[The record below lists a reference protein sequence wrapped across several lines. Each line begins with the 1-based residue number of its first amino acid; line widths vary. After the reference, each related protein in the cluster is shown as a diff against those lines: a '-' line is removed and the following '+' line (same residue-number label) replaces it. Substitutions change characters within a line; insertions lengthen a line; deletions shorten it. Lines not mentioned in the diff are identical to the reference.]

1 VCPLISGD
9 LQYDSD
15 SDSVTSGRCLKL
27 SHACTNISNSPNTSI
42 RSPHSTLSA
51 AYCTQHAAPLCTSLT
66 HLNPNSLNNPS
77 ALLATPEQTPTPT
90 PSSRYPYTSVF
101 PIATLGT
108 LHTLTATMADAFAV
122 VRSFPPDKP
131 KSLSPHDLD
140 TQIGA
145 YIKRLDKL
153 PGATWTKSVDHKTL
167 LELLDPAVHSIA
179 YLKTLS
185 EHIAL
190 IKQDR
195 QRAELLFDQ
204 TCIFFASFDP
214 IQIRF
219 VGDLWR
225 GVWEWAQDVSHTL
238 GLLDV
243 SVFSTALR
251 RLDPSGATFTTLHLR
266 FVRQCLG
273 LGAPSQALA
282 ILDQNIF
289 AYPQALPKNAPT
301 EVLSEEHELSNAFI
315 TSTSGFSEKILPEH
329 VLEYYLL
336 GSYVYI
342 GMRNFQRAR
351 LFLEHVILY
360 PTLQHVASTFQMEAY
375 KKWILVGLLSE
386 GKLFPQPRTVD
397 QAVWKILK
405 AAGKPYEA
413 LADNFERRNWIKY
426 QAEVDVGSQIWL
438 DDGNMG
444 LVTEAGNALVKYRV
458 SDLQKT
464 YAALTVDRVA
474 AHLGRDA
481 VATHDIL
488 SRMIGGKHLNASL
501 APGSTAGEAILRF
514 NTSSSTSATSHQSD
528 LASQTKRI
536 ELLVA
541 AVRDADCRLQLTKEH
556 VAITKR
562 NKNTAAPDAELADQM
577 DLSWDMPGSGSNVP
591 QLVGDNSE
599 DDEDIMV

>member
-1 VCPLISGD
+1 
-9 LQYDSD
+9 
-15 SDSVTSGRCLKL
+15 
-27 SHACTNISNSPNTSI
+27 
-42 RSPHSTLSA
+42 
-51 AYCTQHAAPLCTSLT
+51 
-66 HLNPNSLNNPS
+66 
-77 ALLATPEQTPTPT
+77 
-90 PSSRYPYTSVF
+90 
-101 PIATLGT
+101 
-108 LHTLTATMADAFAV
+108 MADAFAV

-140 TQIGA
+140 TQIIA
-145 YIKRLDKL
+145 YIKKLDKL

-167 LELLDPAVHSIA
+167 LEVLDPAVHSIA
-179 YLKTLS
+179 YLKSLS

-214 IQIRF
+214 IQVRF
-219 VGDLWR
+219 VGELWR
-225 GVWEWAQDVSHTL
+225 EVWEWALNASQSL

-251 RLDPSGATFTTLHLR
+251 RLDPSCATFTTLHLR
-266 FVRQCLG
+266 FLRQCLG
-273 LGAPSQALA
+273 LGSPSQALA

-301 EVLSEEHELSNAFI
+301 EVLSEDHELSNAFI
-315 TSTSGFSEKILPEH
+315 TSTSGFSEKILPEY

-336 GSYVYI
+336 GAWVYI
-342 GMRNFQRAR
+342 GMRSFQRAR

-360 PTLQHVASTFQMEAY
+360 PTLQHVASSFQMEAY
-375 KKWILVGLLSE
+375 KRWVLVGLLSE

-405 AAGKPYEA
+405 AAGRPYEA
-413 LADNFERRNWIKY
+413 LADNFERRNWVKY
-426 QAEVDVGSQIWL
+426 QAELDVGSQIWL

-444 LVTEAGNALVKYRV
+444 MVTEAGNVLVKYRV

-474 AHLGRDA
+474 AHLGLDA
-481 VATHDIL
+481 TVTLDIL
-488 SRMIGGKHLNASL
+488 SRMIGGAQLNASL
-501 APGSTAGEAILRF
+501 TPGSTAGEAILRF
-514 NTSSSTSATSHQSD
+514 STTSSASATSQQSD

-556 VAITKR
+556 VTITKR
-562 NKNTAAPDAELADQM
+562 NKNIAAPDAELADQM